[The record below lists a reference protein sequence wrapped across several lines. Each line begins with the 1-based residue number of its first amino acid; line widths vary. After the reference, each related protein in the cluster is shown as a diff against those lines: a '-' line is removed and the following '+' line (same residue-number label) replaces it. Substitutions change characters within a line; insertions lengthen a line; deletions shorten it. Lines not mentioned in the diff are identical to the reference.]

1 MIPEIVRKQLHVQK
15 RTSRSSWV
23 TLYCTGSKFM
33 FRKKI
38 RLGNRQPFQKSITI
52 PPVELPGL
60 DTVQRHLRLGLS
72 QSPAHCRYAQVRPW
86 VSLTAS
92 QYSVLEKRFT
102 TYAYNVYIYIYTY
115 KYRSIIRKVYIY
127 IHIFTIICI
136 YIYIHQYF
144 SFTCTYTYIHY
155 ICKCIHTPSVHIYI
169 YVYTTISIVL
179 FLFYVSIVIQRE

>member
-136 YIYIHQYF
+136 YIYTNIFLLHVLIHI
-144 SFTCTYTYIHY
+144 YIIFVNVSIPLLY
-155 ICKCIHTPSVHIYI
+155 IYI